1 MTASAP
7 GDVLGAV
14 LGKASDTVS
23 STVLGTVLGT
33 VEARGIG
40 TVLAAET
47 LLRASAPEPR
57 SAARPATDVEFELAP
72 VAMPMLGRLLMGARN
87 RDDRTLAPA
96 DAEAALGG
104 FSCAGGGAVV
114 ALSGRR
120 SGASGAELARLSA
133 VSGVAII
140 RGAAPAGSAEEGDP
154 EALAAR
160 ILAEL
165 DASRHPAGVVGLVRA
180 PGEGERAPERR
191 IGAAATAAHR
201 AGAALVLE
209 AGPDPATAERSLVAV
224 DAAGLARERVILT
237 GVTRA
242 LGGSSSGSVV
252 GGSAGARPGRLEALL
267 ALGTA
272 LCFDDLGRIPTVRTI
287 VSDFDAALA
296 ILGCAERGAAERV
309 TLSCGIRNKHR
320 LTAYGGNG
328 LEFLDEQFLP
338 LLARLGADE
347 ALVAAVGGGNAARIL
362 ARRVPGA
369 AEETP

>member
-7 GDVLGAV
+7 DDVLGAV

-23 STVLGTVLGT
+23 SNVLGTVLGT

-104 FSCAGGGAVV
+104 FSRAGGGAVV

-180 PGEGERAPERR
+180 PGERERAPERR

-242 LGGSSSGSVV
+242 LGGSGSVV

-362 ARRVPGA
+362 ARRAPGA
-369 AEETP
+369 VEETP

>member
-7 GDVLGAV
+7 GEVLGAV

-23 STVLGTVLGT
+23 SNVLGTVLGT

-47 LLRASAPEPR
+47 PLRASAPEAR

-104 FSCAGGGAVV
+104 FSRAGGGAVV
-114 ALSGRR
+114 ALAGRR
-120 SGASGAELARLSA
+120 SDASGAELARLSA

-154 EALAAR
+154 EAHAAR

-209 AGPDPATAERSLVAV
+209 AGPDPATAERSLAAV

-242 LGGSSSGSVV
+242 LGGSGSVV

-328 LEFLDEQFLP
+328 LEFVGEQFLP